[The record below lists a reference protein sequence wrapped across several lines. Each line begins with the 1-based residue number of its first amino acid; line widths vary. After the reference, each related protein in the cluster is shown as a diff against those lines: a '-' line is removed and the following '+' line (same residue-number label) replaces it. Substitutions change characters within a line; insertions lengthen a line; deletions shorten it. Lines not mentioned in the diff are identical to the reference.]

1 MLLNNGLMGNYDQF
15 IPIAIE
21 RYNSGSLSGDYK
33 MIAEGLGA
41 HAERVTEPGEIAAA
55 LTRAIE
61 VAQSGQAAL
70 LEVITR
76 EESAFSAYW

>member
-1 MLLNNGLMGNYDQF
+1 MLLNNGLMGNYEQF

-21 RYNSGSLSGDYK
+21 RYGAKYLSGDYK

-41 HAERVTEPGEIAAA
+41 WAERVTEPGEIRPA
-55 LTRAIE
+55 LERAIAT
-61 VAQSGQAAL
+61 AQTGKPAL